1 MNEVQL
7 MIVSFLFILSIWF
20 LIILLGAIRQ
30 EQRFKRMEEN
40 LERFKKS
47 QEEERLTNKKV
58 EYAKQ
63 LKIKVI
69 DQAEFLKML
78 NKSS

>member
-1 MNEVQL
+1 MTMLIDGIINSKLELMNEVQL

-40 LERFKKS
+40 LERYKKS

-58 EYAKQ
+58 E
-63 LKIKVI
+63 
-69 DQAEFLKML
+69 
-78 NKSS
+78 

>member
-1 MNEVQL
+1 MTMLIDGIINFKLELMNEVQL

-40 LERFKKS
+40 LERYKKS

-58 EYAKQ
+58 E
-63 LKIKVI
+63 
-69 DQAEFLKML
+69 
-78 NKSS
+78 

>member
-1 MNEVQL
+1 MLTDGIINSKLELMNEVQL

-20 LIILLGAIRQ
+20 LTILLGAIRQ

-40 LERFKKS
+40 LERYKKS

-58 EYAKQ
+58 E
-63 LKIKVI
+63 
-69 DQAEFLKML
+69 
-78 NKSS
+78 

>member
-20 LIILLGAIRQ
+20 LIILFGAMRQ

-40 LERFKKS
+40 LERYKKS

-58 EYAKQ
+58 E
-63 LKIKVI
+63 
-69 DQAEFLKML
+69 
-78 NKSS
+78 

>member
-20 LIILLGAIRQ
+20 LILILGAIRQ
-30 EQRFKRMEEN
+30 EKRFKRMEEN

-58 EYAKQ
+58 E
-63 LKIKVI
+63 
-69 DQAEFLKML
+69 
-78 NKSS
+78 

>member
-1 MNEVQL
+1 MSMLIDGIINSKLELMNEVQL

-20 LIILLGAIRQ
+20 LILILGAIRQ
-30 EQRFKRMEEN
+30 EKRFKRMEEN

-58 EYAKQ
+58 E
-63 LKIKVI
+63 
-69 DQAEFLKML
+69 
-78 NKSS
+78 

>member
-20 LIILLGAIRQ
+20 LIILLAAIRQ

-40 LERFKKS
+40 LERFRKS

-58 EYAKQ
+58 E
-63 LKIKVI
+63 
-69 DQAEFLKML
+69 
-78 NKSS
+78 

>member
-1 MNEVQL
+1 MLTDGIINFKLELMNEVQL

-20 LIILLGAIRQ
+20 LIILLGAVRQ

-40 LERFKKS
+40 LERYKKS

-58 EYAKQ
+58 E
-63 LKIKVI
+63 
-69 DQAEFLKML
+69 
-78 NKSS
+78 

>member
-20 LIILLGAIRQ
+20 LIILLGAVRQ

-58 EYAKQ
+58 E
-63 LKIKVI
+63 
-69 DQAEFLKML
+69 
-78 NKSS
+78 

>member
-20 LIILLGAIRQ
+20 LIILLEAIRQ
-30 EQRFKRMEEN
+30 EKRFKRMEEN

-58 EYAKQ
+58 E
-63 LKIKVI
+63 
-69 DQAEFLKML
+69 
-78 NKSS
+78 

>member
-1 MNEVQL
+1 MSMLTDGIINSKLELMNEVQL

-40 LERFKKS
+40 LERFRKS
-47 QEEERLTNKKV
+47 QEKERLTNKKV
-58 EYAKQ
+58 E
-63 LKIKVI
+63 
-69 DQAEFLKML
+69 
-78 NKSS
+78 

>member
-1 MNEVQL
+1 MTMLIDGIINSKLELMNEVQL

-20 LIILLGAIRQ
+20 LIILLGAVRQ

-40 LERFKKS
+40 LERYKKS

-58 EYAKQ
+58 E
-63 LKIKVI
+63 
-69 DQAEFLKML
+69 
-78 NKSS
+78 

>member
-20 LIILLGAIRQ
+20 LIIILGAIRQ
-30 EQRFKRMEEN
+30 EKRFKRMEEN
-40 LERFKKS
+40 LERFRKS

-58 EYAKQ
+58 K
-63 LKIKVI
+63 
-69 DQAEFLKML
+69 
-78 NKSS
+78 